1 MCKNNG
7 ETVNHLLHCAI
18 ARDLWSF
25 VFSLFGVLKV
35 IPYIMLDLLICW
47 KGLVIPYIM
56 VNLLAFFLLVISD
69 ILIGSPWIE
78 PVFPHRRAGAAC

>member
-7 ETVNHLLHCAI
+7 ETVNHLLHCSI

-25 VFSLFGVLKV
+25 VLSFWCLESYTLYYVRFVG
-35 IPYIMLDLLICW
+35 CW
-47 KGLVIPYIM
+47 KGLVIPYSM
-56 VNLLAFFLLVISD
+56 VHLLAFLLLVISD

-78 PVFPHRRAGAAC
+78 PVFPHRRAGAVC